1 MLPVRVMNQVMHRLI
16 ISLNDC
22 GAVVVSQTTSNQ
34 QAILAGV
41 ILAVASLGTE
51 SNSPKNVRSGRRVH
65 QTLEI

>member
-1 MLPVRVMNQVMHRLI
+1 MT
-16 ISLNDC
+16 
-22 GAVVVSQTTSNQ
+22 VVSQTKSNQ

-65 QTLEI
+65 QTLEIQLHSFLFSEAT